1 MCKKNAMP
9 WKPEQSALQDFKTK
23 RQTSMNF
30 ASAFNHVSSR
40 SFSPKAFAFW
50 GKILGLFLA
59 LQITTFAA
67 INPAL
72 YLEEATDVVKA
83 RVIAVTSLKD
93 DSNTTRVSVLLEI
106 DSVEKSG
113 AKLKAKTTICVQ
125 YVSDSKDIKKA
136 AAAHASMTKK
146 EGWVGPQLLTPP
158 ATPEL
163 DAKGTFY
170 LRPIK
175 DAKGDRFFEP
185 ASHQYSFEIEK

>member
-1 MCKKNAMP
+1 MK
-9 WKPEQSALQDFKTK
+9 WKPERSVPQDFKPQP
-23 RQTSMNF
+23 QTSMNTSP
-30 ASAFNHVSSR
+30 ASNHVSSS
-40 SFSPKAFAFW
+40 SFSPKALLFW
-50 GKILGLFLA
+50 GRVLGVFLA

-83 RVIAVTSLKD
+83 RVVAVTSVKD

-136 AAAHASMTKK
+136 AAAHASMNKK
-146 EGWVGPQLLTPP
+146 EGWVGSQLLTPP
-158 ATPEL
+158 TTPEL

-185 ASHQYSFEIEK
+185 ASHQYSFEIAK